1 MKDSEL
7 RARAKMLALHVIA
20 VCDEVDTRK
29 GRGVLVNQIV
39 RSATSIG
46 ANIHEANYAASRAD
60 FIHKLHIALKECVE
74 TEYWIE
80 MLLGTKAIHEDISKS
95 LLQECGI
102 VRRMLV
108 KSLNTAKDGH
118 SEVASQ

>member
-7 RARAKMLALHVIA
+7 RTRAKALALHIIA

-46 ANIHEANYAASRAD
+46 ANIHEANYAAVKRILSIN
-60 FIHKLHIALKECVE
+60 FILH
-74 TEYWIE
+74 
-80 MLLGTKAIHEDISKS
+80 SKS
-95 LLQECGI
+95 AVKQDIGLKCLLAQ
-102 VRRMLV
+102 M
-108 KSLNTAKDGH
+108 
-118 SEVASQ
+118 Q

>member
-7 RARAKMLALHVIA
+7 RTRAKTLALHIIS
-20 VCDEVDTRK
+20 VCDAVDTRK
-29 GRGVLVNQIV
+29 GRSVLVNQII

-46 ANIHEANYAASRAD
+46 ANIHEANYASSKAD
-60 FIHKLHIALKECVE
+60 FINKFHIALKECAE

-80 MLLGTKAIHEDISKS
+80 MLVGSHCIEEEVSTH

-102 VRRMLV
+102 IRRMLA
-108 KSLNTAKDGH
+108 KSITTAKGK
-118 SEVASQ
+118 E

>member
-7 RARAKMLALHVIA
+7 RTRAKSLALQVITA
-20 VCDEVDTRK
+20 CDEVDTKK
-29 GRGVLVNQIV
+29 GRGVLVNQII

-60 FIHKLHIALKECVE
+60 FVNKLHIALKECAE

-80 MLLGTKAIHEDISKS
+80 MLVGAKAMDANQADK
-95 LLQECGI
+95 LMLECGI
-102 VRRMLV
+102 IRRMLV
-108 KSLNTAKDGH
+108 KSLNTAKNPPR
-118 SEVASQ
+118 